1 MSYTDWSRSDDR
13 ARMRAEVERM
23 LSDLNAGRW
32 PATTN
37 DAWYFQEQD
46 PTKVRRLL
54 LLELEALA
62 RIEAR
67 AEDSEA
73 DEDDDRCPDC
83 EGTGMGAQ
91 TDVDDYDPCD
101 ACNGTAHVLPERSFD
116 IDDLSIADQVALGHY
131 DNVPDYG
138 YEYEV
143 EFHDP
148 D

>member
-23 LSDLNAGRW
+23 LADVDAGRW
-32 PATTN
+32 PANTN

-46 PTKVRRLL
+46 PVKVRRLL

-67 AEDSEA
+67 AEDSEE

-101 ACNGTAHVLPERSFD
+101 ACNGGGRVIPEPSFD
-116 IDDLSIADQVALGHY
+116 IDDLPLRDQVRRGY
-131 DNVPDYG
+131 WGNVPDFD
-138 YEYEV
+138 YEVEV

-148 D
+148 

>member
-1 MSYTDWSRSDDR
+1 MSYTDWNNSDDR

-23 LSDLNAGRW
+23 LADLDAGRW

-37 DAWYFQEQD
+37 DAHYFWEQD
-46 PTKVRRLL
+46 PVKVRALL
-54 LLELEALA
+54 LLELEALDTK
-62 RIEAR
+62 
-67 AEDSEA
+67 DSDE
-73 DEDDDRCPDC
+73 DEDDDSCPDC

-101 ACNGTAHVLPERSFD
+101 ACNGTARVLPEPSID
-116 IDDLSIADQVALGHY
+116 IDDLSIADQVRLGHY
-131 DNVPDYG
+131 ANVPDYG

>member
-1 MSYTDWSRSDDR
+1 MSYTDWNNSDDR

-23 LSDLNAGRW
+23 LSDLDAGRW
-32 PATTN
+32 PASTN

-46 PTKVRRLL
+46 PTKVRALL
-54 LLELEALA
+54 LLELEAL
-62 RIEAR
+62 
-67 AEDSEA
+67 DSKASDE
-73 DEDDDRCPDC
+73 EDDSCPDC

-101 ACNGTAHVLPERSFD
+101 ACNGTARVLPEPSID
-116 IDDLSIADQVALGHY
+116 IDDLPVASQVALGHY

>member
-1 MSYTDWSRSDDR
+1 MSYTDWNNSDDR

-54 LLELEALA
+54 LLELEALD
-62 RIEAR
+62 IKDSDED
-67 AEDSEA
+67 EDSE
-73 DEDDDRCPDC
+73 EDDDRCPDC

-91 TDVDDYDPCD
+91 IDVDDWDPCR
-101 ACNGTAHVLPERSFD
+101 ACNGGGRVMPEPSID
-116 IDDLSIADQVALGHY
+116 IDDLPLRDQVRLGY
-131 DNVPDYG
+131 WANVPDFD
-138 YEYEV
+138 YEIGV